1 MKEQTINLFEFSGI
15 SWEKMDELNI
25 IPRLKQDSFAESLES
40 VLDLIW
46 NDRHKY
52 VPEEYQFYKS
62 VSKSQRF
69 IDLGR
74 TNLTSRNW
82 IGTIH
87 FRTDSEEYTINLLPK
102 IFYIQ
107 GHNYP
112 ENEIRAVMAHILWWL
127 SGTEKQF
134 YTSTTSN
141 LEGIECDF
149 LEILVYL
156 FSSYTLDVFSSR
168 SYHYYSTLSENL
180 QTVRG
185 HIDINHYI
193 RNYSNGNHHLIPCVY
208 DSFQL
213 DNLFNRIVKFV
224 AGMLKGFTR
233 NPLSR
238 RNFEEILFILDDVE
252 AVEIKSE
259 DCDKV
264 RLNPIYEEFRI
275 ILDNCKLFLS
285 SLSAY
290 KWKDD
295 YNVFA
300 LLIPSEKL
308 FENFIFS
315 ILRKYALPD
324 FREVSRNRPGRTYL
338 VRQVPDNRLGRFKMI
353 NDIVIRFSDNK
364 SIILDTKYK
373 KISSDIDD
381 NTDESDYNSSLMISQ
396 TDIYQMVSYAIG
408 SNISEIG
415 LIFPQYIQYSQPE
428 KLHFEID
435 DELAG
440 GITIRIYP
448 CKVDI
453 IHKDGLGLMIDSS
466 LKNIFKSTEE
476 QLANQLLEL
485 IRKMKEFELSVGD
498 YEHVKSGLR

>member
-1 MKEQTINLFEFSGI
+1 MGPQTINLFEFSGI
-15 SWEKMDELNI
+15 SWEKLDELKI
-25 IPRLKQDSFAESLES
+25 IPRLEQASFAESLES
-40 VLDLIW
+40 ILDLVW
-46 NDRHKY
+46 KDRNKY
-52 VPEEYQFYKS
+52 VPIEYQFYKS
-62 VSKSQRF
+62 GLKRQRF

-74 TNLTSRNW
+74 TSMASRNW

-107 GHNYP
+107 GHNP
-112 ENEIRAVMAHILWWL
+112 SENEIRAIMAHILWWL

-134 YTSTTSN
+134 YTSTASN

-149 LEILVYL
+149 LEILVFL
-156 FSSYTLDVFSSR
+156 FSSYTLEVFSNN
-168 SYHYYSTLSENL
+168 SYHYYSSISENL

-185 HIDINHYI
+185 QIDINRYI
-193 RNYSNGNHHLIPCVY
+193 RNYSSGNHQILPCVY

-224 AGMLKGFTR
+224 AGMLKGFTK
-233 NPLSR
+233 NPLSK
-238 RNFEEILFILDDVE
+238 RNFEEILFILDEVE
-252 AVEIKSE
+252 AVDIRPQ

-264 RLNPIYEEFRI
+264 KLNPLYEDFRI
-275 ILDNCKLFLS
+275 ILDNCRLFLS

-315 ILRKYALPD
+315 LLRKNALPD

-338 VRQVPDNRLGRFKMI
+338 VRQVPDNRMGRFKMI

-373 KISSDIDD
+373 KISPDIDD
-381 NTDESDYNSSLMISQ
+381 NVDESDNNSSLMVTQ
-396 TDIYQMVSYAIG
+396 ADIYQMVSYAIG

-415 LIFPQYIQYSQPE
+415 LIYPHYIQDCQPE

-440 GITIRIYP
+440 GRTIRIYP

-453 IHKDGLGLMIDSS
+453 IHKDGLGLVID
-466 LKNIFKSTEE
+466 
-476 QLANQLLEL
+476 
-485 IRKMKEFELSVGD
+485 
-498 YEHVKSGLR
+498 